1 MRAKISLLVC
11 FSLIVQIAAAQG
23 IEERKLPHFDKLKVT
38 HQVKVYLSRGDAE
51 MVKVI
56 ARGIEPSDVI
66 TEVVGKTLEITL
78 KRGVYK
84 DISVEV
90 WVTYRDLRDI
100 YSTASATIVVES
112 IITGDK
118 IVLSAFTGSQID
130 AQLSVRTADINL
142 DKGAN
147 INLKGEIGSFEAKVA
162 SGAILSALEL
172 SADSVYVN
180 ANTRGVAKVFAK
192 SFIDA
197 NIRTGSTLTLK
208 GNPPVKKV
216 KSGFGATILEQ

>member
-1 MRAKISLLVC
+1 LL
-11 FSLIVQIAAAQG
+11 FLITLFVDTAVAQG
-23 IEERKLPHFDKLKVT
+23 IEERKLPHFDKIKVT
-38 HQVKVYLSRGDAE
+38 NQIKVYLNRGENE
-51 MVKVI
+51 MAKVV

-100 YSTASATIVVES
+100 YSTASGTIVSES

-130 AQLSVRTADINL
+130 AQLNVRTADINI

-147 INLKGEIGSFEAKVA
+147 INLKGDIGSFEAKVS
-162 SGAILSALEL
+162 SGGNLSALEL
-172 SADSVYVN
+172 FADSVYVN
-180 ANTRGVAKVFAK
+180 ANTRGIAKVFAK
-192 SFIDA
+192 TFIDA
-197 NIRTGSTLTLK
+197 NIRTGSTLTLS
-208 GNPPVKKV
+208 GNPSVKKI
-216 KSGFGATILEQ
+216 KSGLGATILEQ